1 MMTKNVEV
9 LKRHLKNSHK
19 GKGNGN
25 GKVNVPFHIH
35 TC

>member
-1 MMTKNVEV
+1 MTKNVEV
-9 LKRHLKNSHK
+9 LKGQLKNSY
-19 GKGNGN
+19 KGNGN